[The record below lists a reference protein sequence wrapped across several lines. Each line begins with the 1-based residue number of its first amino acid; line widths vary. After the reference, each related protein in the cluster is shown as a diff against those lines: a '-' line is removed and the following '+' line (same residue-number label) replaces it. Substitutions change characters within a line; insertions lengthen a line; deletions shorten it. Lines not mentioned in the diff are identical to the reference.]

1 MSALQTILYDL
12 FERGKPGFVCFKHLR
27 KKKKKKEGRK
37 KERKKERRR
46 RRKKEEREK
55 KEDFK
60 TLPKYG

>member
-46 RRKKEEREK
+46 RRKKGRK
-55 KEDFK
+55 
-60 TLPKYG
+60 